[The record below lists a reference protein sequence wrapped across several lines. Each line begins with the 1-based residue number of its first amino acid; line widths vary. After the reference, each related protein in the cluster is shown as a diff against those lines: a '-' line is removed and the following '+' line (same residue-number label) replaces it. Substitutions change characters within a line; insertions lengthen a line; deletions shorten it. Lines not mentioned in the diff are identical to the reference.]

1 MYLCL
6 QIWLYSSFR
15 NIHVSGSA
23 TLMAPKSLIGSALAQ
38 RREIK
43 THHIKTRNKKQTG
56 SYKDNEIT
64 ITNGKKMKI
73 CENHLFN

>member
-1 MYLCL
+1 
-6 QIWLYSSFR
+6 
-15 NIHVSGSA
+15 
-23 TLMAPKSLIGSALAQ
+23 MAPKSLIGSALAQ